1 MKSKYKV
8 RRKKINFLRN
18 GLLIK
23 SCFHFIFFIFFFYFL
38 IYFLI
43 FNFFFFFKMEDFG
56 GRGEWERFREL
67 DFFYRLF
74 ALFK

>member
-1 MKSKYKV
+1 MGYSLNLV
-8 RRKKINFLRN
+8 FFSFFSFFL
-18 GLLIK
+18 
-23 SCFHFIFFIFFFYFL
+23 FFFLFF
-38 IYFLI
+38 FLI

-56 GRGEWERFREL
+56 GRGEWERLREL